1 MGYRS
6 AKIAIGMILSIVAQS
21 LFVLNSSLPA
31 HAAVG
36 FAKSVLSGTSSVNP
50 TSIQF
55 GPDGKLYVAQ
65 QNGLIKVYTVKRNGA
80 NNYQVTAT
88 STIDAVAK
96 LANHNDD
103 GAANTSVKNRLVTGL
118 LVTGTSDQPII
129 YVTSSDPRIGAGSQ
143 KGDLNL
149 DTNSGVISR
158 LKWNG
163 AGWNHVQLV
172 QGLPRSEENHTGNG
186 LALDAANNVLYLA
199 YGGHTNKGGPSHN
212 FANLAEY
219 WYSAAILSIQL
230 DTIGNSTYKLPTLR
244 GTPAPWGGDNGK
256 NQAIHDPGGPVQ
268 VYAPGFRNPYDLV
281 ITKAGRMYVTDNGA
295 NGGWGDQPK
304 GEGTANCDNRPV
316 SQVEKGEIDKVHLVT
331 SGYYGGHPNPTRAN
345 PDDPDNI
352 ALFGGN
358 VAPHKAD
365 RPIECDYQNFQASGA
380 FAQVGPSTNGITEYT
395 ASNFSNSMKGDLLA
409 AGYVKNEIVRLQLN
423 SSGTDDT
430 SNAALFSNVGSHPL
444 DVTTQGDGAVFPGT
458 IWVAAIGDDDVYV
471 FEPNDFGGGGGGGPV
486 CSGAD
491 DPELDEDGDKYSN
504 HDEIAAGTDP
514 CSSAD
519 VPHDWDKDYISDVTD
534 PDDDND
540 GLSDAKDPFAID
552 KHNGGTTALPVV
564 YTWENDAPNPGG
576 LLGLGFTGLMTDRRS
591 NYAARFGVENITAG
605 GAAGVTTVE
614 RVASGDAFKT
624 PSTCCRRSSNR
635 QRDAFQF
642 GVSPPVGG
650 KFRVH
655 TRIVRPFDGFTPR
668 DYQSMGLFIGS
679 GDQDNY
685 AKITTAMSGRTAVQ
699 FIKERRGRITSSG
712 RRNTTMPG
720 PDQVDLYLTVNVSK
734 RSVRPSYRVTR
745 EGVSRSRKHVGK
757 RRSLPAAWL
766 KPGLAIGI
774 ISTSRGPGGK
784 FPATW
789 DFIRVRAI
797 K

>member
-1 MGYRS
+1 MGRRS
-6 AKIAIGMILSIVAQS
+6 ANIAIGIVVSIVAQG
-21 LFVLNSSLPA
+21 LFVLSWSLPA
-31 HAAVG
+31 SAAVG
-36 FAKSVLSGTSSVNP
+36 FGKSVLSGTSSANP

-65 QNGLIKVYTVKRNGA
+65 QNGLIKIYTVKRNGA

-88 STIDAVAK
+88 STIDAIAK
-96 LANHNDD
+96 IANHNDN
-103 GAANTSVKNRLVTGL
+103 GALNSGVKNRLVTGL
-118 LVTGTSDQPII
+118 IVTGSSDQPIL

-186 LALDAANNVLYLA
+186 LALDAANNILYLA

-219 WYSAAILSIQL
+219 WYSAAILSIKL
-230 DTIGNSTYKLPTLR
+230 DTIGNNTYKLPTLN
-244 GTPAPWGGDNGK
+244 GTPAPWGGDDGK
-256 NQAIHDPGGPVQ
+256 NQAIYDPGGPVQ
-268 VYAPGFRNPYDLV
+268 VHSPGFRNPYDLV
-281 ITKAGRMYVTDNGA
+281 ITKAGKMYVTDNGA
-295 NGGWGDQPK
+295 NGGWGDQPN
-304 GEGTANCDNRPV
+304 GEGTANCDNQPV

-358 VAPHKAD
+358 VAPGKAD

-395 ASNFSNSMKGDLLA
+395 ASNFSNTMKGDLLA

-423 SSGTDDT
+423 PSGTNDT
-430 SNAALFSNVGSHPL
+430 FNSALFSNVGSHPL
-444 DVTTQGDGAVFPGT
+444 DVTSQGDGEVFPGT

-471 FEPNDFGGGGGGGPV
+471 FEPNDFGGGGGGPV

-504 HDEIAAGTDP
+504 RDEIKAGTDP
-514 CSSAD
+514 CSKGD
-519 VPHDWDKDYISDVTD
+519 VPHDWDKDHISDVTD
-534 PDDDND
+534 SDDDND
-540 GLSDAKDPFAID
+540 GLSDSRDPFPID
-552 KHNGGTTALPVV
+552 KHNGATTALPVV

-576 LLGLGFTGLMTDRRS
+576 LLGLGFTGLMTNRRS
-591 NYAARFGVENITAG
+591 NYATRYDIENITAG

-614 RVASGDAFKT
+614 QVSPGDAFKR
-624 PSTCCRRSSNR
+624 PSTCCPKTSNK

-642 GVSPPVGG
+642 GVSPPHSGR
-650 KFRVH
+650 FRIH
-655 TRIVRPFDGFTPR
+655 TRIMTPFDGLTPR
-668 DYQSMGLFIGS
+668 NYQSMGVFIGS
-679 GDQDNY
+679 GDQNNY
-685 AKITTAMSGRTAVQ
+685 VKITTAMSRGTGVQ
-699 FIKERRGRITSSG
+699 FLKELRGRIKSSSKK
-712 RRNTTMPG
+712 RVSMPG
-720 PDQVDLYLTVNVSK
+720 PDYVDLYLTVNVRK
-734 RSVRPSYRVTR
+734 RSVSPSYRVRRGDVTR
-745 EGVSRSRKHVGK
+745 TRRLVGG
-757 RRSLPAAWL
+757 RRSIPAKWL
-766 KPGLAIGI
+766 EPGLAVGI
-774 ISTSRGPGGK
+774 ISTSRGPGPR

-789 DFIRVRAI
+789 DFIKVKAL